1 MVVSYRTSDIDG
13 HQLFYRE
20 AGDKGSP
27 KIALFGGFP
36 SSSHQWRNLV
46 PALAERGFHV
56 VSPDYPGFGR
66 TQSPAGYKYNFDNL
80 SEVIENWLISIDFTS
95 FGLFFQD
102 YGGPIGN
109 RIVGRHPDW
118 LEWMGIQNSN
128 AYEEGF
134 RPESWEA
141 TRKLWENRNKDT
153 EEALLPFLQTEGL
166 KSIYLTGHPNPELVS
181 PDNWTMDAAFLDLP
195 GRRTIQLDLL
205 EDYKNNLPLYP
216 VWHQFMRDHQPHT
229 IIFWGQGD
237 VFFVPAGGEAF
248 LRDLPDAELHR
259 LDSGHF
265 AVEDSLTYMADNI
278 QRFYH
283 KTVAESD
290 G

>member
-1 MVVSYRTSDIDG
+1 VAVSYRTIDIEG
-13 HQLFYRE
+13 HQVFHRE
-20 AGDKGSP
+20 AGDEGAP

-36 SSSHQWRNLV
+36 SSSYQWRNLA

-56 VSPDYPGFGR
+56 ASPDYPGFGH
-66 TQSPAGYKYNFDNL
+66 TQSPASFKYTFDNL
-80 SEVIENWLISIDFTS
+80 SEVIEKWLIAIGFTS

-109 RIVGRHPDW
+109 RIVGRHPEW
-118 LEWMGIQNSN
+118 MEWMGVQNSN
-128 AYEEGF
+128 AYDEGF
-134 RPESWEA
+134 RPESWDA

-153 EEALLPFLQTEGL
+153 EEALLPFLQADGV
-166 KSIYLTGHPNPELVS
+166 KSIYLTGHSDPELIS
-181 PDNWTMDAAFLDLP
+181 PDNWTMDTAFLDLP

-205 EDYKNNLPLYP
+205 EDYKTNLPLYT
-216 VWHQFMRDHQPHT
+216 VWHQFMQEHQPRT

-248 LRDLPDAELHR
+248 LRDLPDAELHP

-265 AVEDSLTYMADNI
+265 AVEDKLTYMVDNI
-278 QRFYH
+278 ERFYRE
-283 KTVAESD
+283 KVAGPAS
-290 G
+290 

>member
-46 PALAERGFHV
+46 PALADRGFHV

-153 EEALLPFLQTEGL
+153 EEALLPFLQTEGV

-181 PDNWTMDAAFLDLP
+181 PDNWTMDVAFLDLP

-265 AVEDSLTYMADNI
+265 AVEDSLTYMADNV